1 MKSVITSFRVW
12 LATIAL
18 ALSAGASACLH
29 YLPHFCQ
36 TWLPSGLHYAT
47 VENISRGFLLLSVYS
62 VIASL
67 INAGTDQLGSRYQKR
82 PVLVRLL
89 ALKRGF
95 KIGIF
100 LILAN
105 EAGASLDMPTL
116 WAQTLSQVIR
126 VAAFGTL
133 GWCVFQLI
141 QAGES
146 LLIQSLPASPDDNRD
161 ARQRYTHIVIIKR
174 ILILLLAVMTIAA
187 MLMTF
192 ERIRAAGTAILASA
206 GVFSTI
212 VVFSARGLLESIFK
226 GLQLAISQPIR
237 LQDTVTIN
245 GENGT
250 VTSITLHH
258 VIVTL
263 SDRSQLIVPT
273 SELLDKTFKNWTHSS
288 DDLIGN
294 VVFYVNYN
302 VSIESLRKKLDE
314 ILKAS
319 AYWDK
324 GIGEIRISDFKNGSV
339 ELKLVVSAKTGKD
352 LSKLRNEILEKL
364 LEYMQ
369 KNHPEGLP
377 G

>member
-1 MKSVITSFRVW
+1 MKSVINSFRVW
-12 LATIAL
+12 LAVIAL
-18 ALSAGASACLH
+18 GLSASVSASLY
-29 YLPHFCQ
+29 YLPEFCK
-36 TWLPSGLHYAT
+36 TWLPNSLHYAT
-47 VENISRGFLLLSVYS
+47 VENIAQGLLFLSVYGIS
-62 VIASL
+62 ASL
-67 INAGTDQLGSRYQKR
+67 INAAAKQLGSRYQER

-89 ALKRGF
+89 ALKRAL
-95 KIGIF
+95 KIGAF
-100 LILAN
+100 LILVNA
-105 EAGASLDMPTL
+105 AGAALDIPIL
-116 WAQTLSQVIR
+116 WKQMLSQIIR
-126 VAAFGTL
+126 GVGFGTL

-174 ILILLLAVMTIAA
+174 ILILLLVVMTIAA
-187 MLMTF
+187 ILMTF

-206 GVFSTI
+206 GVFATI
-212 VVFSARGLLESIFK
+212 IGFSARGLLESIFK

-237 LQDTVTIN
+237 LEDTVTIN
-245 GENGT
+245 GETGT

-258 VIVTL
+258 VVVTL

-273 SELLDKTFKNWTHSS
+273 SELLEKTFKNWTHSS

-302 VSIESLRKKLDE
+302 VPIESLRKKLDE
-314 ILKAS
+314 ILQAS
-319 AYWDK
+319 AYWDQ
-324 GIGEIRISDFKNGSV
+324 GLGEVRISDFKNGSV
-339 ELKLVVSAKTGKD
+339 ELKLVVSAKSGKE

-364 LEYMQ
+364 LKYMQ
-369 KNHPEGLP
+369 THHPEGFP